1 MVYQLPCL
9 HAILQTL
16 ALLLHFK
23 TSNETSPLS
32 VTFQTISD
40 GNSMTIAGEPTFPVH
55 KQPPNFMGIHF
66 TTLVLLGAQVLLFAG
81 TLIGW
86 VFAALAFSGSGTPK
100 VHPPGVV
107 NNQNI
112 PPPDPGT
119 SHIFLHVAFA
129 VVSLVQAVLI
139 ERRIF
144 RARAERYAFKH
155 PGDMFPTSPQDG
167 QSGPDAS
174 MPVAPWNRPPL
185 PTYAAAL
192 ASSGVGTG
200 DVEDVEIARP
210 PPPAYGK
217 TRGSTLARV
226 YDEIVVRVARACA
239 AIVRSALSVGM
250 RSGSFI
256 LSLRKRIGWKGVPS
270 YRMALHE
277 ASIIHPIL
285 RPLSS
290 VLSDILGPSRS
301 HAFERILATCA
312 EGGHSLITVAH
323 ASKNIPQPG
332 HSRQVAEWAREQ
344 ELQSRWFS
352 DSGNQPLAFKHMV
365 NIS

>member
-1 MVYQLPCL
+1 MTSTSLVASTSSTTLTQELGPQAGPIPSKRGEIGFIDGVHVQVQEPSQMVYQLPL
-9 HAILQTL
+9 PARHPADSRAPTPFQEP
-16 ALLLHFK
+16 
-23 TSNETSPLS
+23 SNETSPLS

-217 TRGSTLARV
+217 TRGSTLVLASYLRDSLRVQARV
-226 YDEIVVRVARACA
+226 YERDRRASSTS
-239 AIVRSALSVGM
+239 VRSD
-250 RSGSFI
+250 RPISFV
-256 LSLRKRIGWKGVPS
+256 SRDEEWEVRRDADRARRI
-270 YRMALHE
+270 E
-277 ASIIHPIL
+277 
-285 RPLSS
+285 
-290 VLSDILGPSRS
+290 
-301 HAFERILATCA
+301 
-312 EGGHSLITVAH
+312 EGLENDT
-323 ASKNIPQPG
+323 
-332 HSRQVAEWAREQ
+332 
-344 ELQSRWFS
+344 L
-352 DSGNQPLAFKHMV
+352 
-365 NIS
+365 

>member
-1 MVYQLPCL
+1 MTSTSLVASTSSTTLTQELGPQAGPIPSKRGEIGFIDGVHVQVQEPSQMVYQLPL
-9 HAILQTL
+9 PARHPADSRAPTPFQDPP
-16 ALLLHFK
+16 
-23 TSNETSPLS
+23 NETSPLS

-217 TRGSTLARV
+217 TRGSTLVLASYLRDSLRVQARV
-226 YDEIVVRVARACA
+226 YERDRRASSTS
-239 AIVRSALSVGM
+239 VRSD
-250 RSGSFI
+250 RPISFV
-256 LSLRKRIGWKGVPS
+256 SRDEEWEVRRDADRARRI
-270 YRMALHE
+270 E
-277 ASIIHPIL
+277 
-285 RPLSS
+285 
-290 VLSDILGPSRS
+290 
-301 HAFERILATCA
+301 
-312 EGGHSLITVAH
+312 EGLENDT
-323 ASKNIPQPG
+323 
-332 HSRQVAEWAREQ
+332 
-344 ELQSRWFS
+344 L
-352 DSGNQPLAFKHMV
+352 
-365 NIS
+365 

>member
-1 MVYQLPCL
+1 MTSTSLVASTSSTTLTQELGPQAGPIPSKRGEIGFIDGVHVQVQEPSQMVYQLPL
-9 HAILQTL
+9 PARHPADSRAPTPFQDPP
-16 ALLLHFK
+16 
-23 TSNETSPLS
+23 NETSPLS

-40 GNSMTIAGEPTFPVH
+40 GNSMTIAGEPPFPVH

-66 TTLVLLGAQVLLFAG
+66 TTLVLLGTQVLLFAG

-217 TRGSTLARV
+217 TRGSTLVLASYLRDSLRVQARV
-226 YDEIVVRVARACA
+226 YERDRRASGTS
-239 AIVRSALSVGM
+239 VRSD
-250 RSGSFI
+250 RPISFV
-256 LSLRKRIGWKGVPS
+256 SRDEEWEVRRDADRARRI
-270 YRMALHE
+270 E
-277 ASIIHPIL
+277 
-285 RPLSS
+285 
-290 VLSDILGPSRS
+290 
-301 HAFERILATCA
+301 
-312 EGGHSLITVAH
+312 EGLENDT
-323 ASKNIPQPG
+323 
-332 HSRQVAEWAREQ
+332 
-344 ELQSRWFS
+344 L
-352 DSGNQPLAFKHMV
+352 
-365 NIS
+365 